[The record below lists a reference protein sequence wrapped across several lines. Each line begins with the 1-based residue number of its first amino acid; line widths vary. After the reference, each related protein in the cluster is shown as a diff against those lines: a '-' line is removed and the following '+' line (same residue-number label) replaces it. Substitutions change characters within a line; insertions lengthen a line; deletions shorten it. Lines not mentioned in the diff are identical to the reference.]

1 MQVKSGLGMY
11 QDQQGLPRQS
21 YKEQCKEGEKEAVKK
36 KRWENNIFE
45 WTGLKFCIALR
56 KSETKSNGGKE
67 LLGPWCPNSQVRT
80 VQVKNSLSTVSLFR
94 LLIATHHR
102 H

>member
-1 MQVKSGLGMY
+1 MITSFNHGKEMQVKSGLGMY

-45 WTGLKFCIALR
+45 
-56 KSETKSNGGKE
+56 
-67 LLGPWCPNSQVRT
+67 
-80 VQVKNSLSTVSLFR
+80 
-94 LLIATHHR
+94 
-102 H
+102 